1 MKQTLFTKSWQ
12 SPCKLNLFLQ
22 FVGQRDNGY
31 HNLQSVFQILDYAD
45 TLDITVDPT
54 INASDKI
61 IFDCDDQ
68 ALANADNL
76 IVKAANAL
84 KAYAQKHNHS
94 QPLKP
99 LGANIYLHKK
109 LPYGGGVGGGSSN
122 CATALIGLNVQW
134 GLNYPLETLAEIGLR
149 LGADVP
155 IFIYGQTAFVEGI
168 GEIITP
174 IELPEVWY
182 LVIHPQCHVSTAE
195 IFSDPLLTRNSK
207 ALKIRDLN
215 AMGLPFEGFNT
226 MQTLVCEAYPEV
238 KKALEWLTQ
247 FSPNARMTGS
257 GSCLFLPFDNE
268 QEMSKIANRCKWS
281 HFAAKGVNLSP
292 LHQQL

>member
-1 MKQTLFTKSWQ
+1 MNQKLFTKSWK

-22 FVGQRDNGY
+22 FIGQRGDGY
-31 HNLQSVFQILDYAD
+31 HNLQSVFQILDYTD
-45 TLDITVDPT
+45 TLDITVNST
-54 INASDKI
+54 INVSDKI
-61 IFDCDDQ
+61 IFDCDDK
-68 ALANADNL
+68 ALANSDNL
-76 IVKAANAL
+76 VVKAANAL
-84 KAYAQKHNHS
+84 KAYAQKHKHS
-94 QPLKP
+94 QQP
-99 LGANIYLHKK
+99 LGANIYLHKR

-122 CATALIGLNVQW
+122 CATALIALNNQW
-134 GLNYPLETLAEIGLR
+134 NLNYSFTTLAKIGLT

-182 LVIHPQCHVSTAE
+182 LVIQPQCHVSTAE

-215 AMGLPFEGFNT
+215 ALGLPFKGFNT

-238 KKALEWLTQ
+238 KKALEWLIQ

-268 QEMSKIANRCKWS
+268 QEISKIANRCEWP
-281 HFAAKGVNLSP
+281 HFVAKGVNFSP